1 LDGSDL
7 QALAD
12 HGHTI
17 ISAAGMLGFADLSR
31 AARLLEDA
39 CREGAGIDAA
49 RDAFRESRSI
59 ALVHIEALLT
69 GLHEKAART
78 GTRAPRL
85 SAGARTHAKKR
96 PALAGRLCI
105 NGGLGALLAGG
116 HDHPADR
123 RQRATAPSM
132 KHITLEA
139 MVNSL
144 LINQRQ
150 PAARVPA

>member
-1 LDGSDL
+1 MLGPDRLTALLTRLESQLTSPASEELLDGSDL

-78 GTRAPRL
+78 GTR
-85 SAGARTHAKKR
+85 
-96 PALAGRLCI
+96 
-105 NGGLGALLAGG
+105 
-116 HDHPADR
+116 R
-123 RQRATAPSM
+123 RA
-132 KHITLEA
+132 
-139 MVNSL
+139 
-144 LINQRQ
+144 
-150 PAARVPA
+150 